1 MLLAQ
6 TFTYALAHR
15 QDVFLALREHVALSV
30 TALLIAV
37 IVGVPLGIWTSRSP
51 VGQSVVS
58 LVTALRVV
66 PSLALLAFM
75 LPLLGIGFAPA
86 LAALAL
92 LAFPPILVN
101 TDVAF
106 RSISP
111 SIREAALGMGM
122 RPAQLLRRIEYPL
135 ATPVMIAGL
144 RTSTIEVIASATLAA
159 FIGAG
164 GLGNFILDGLANND
178 MRQLLLGGICVALL
192 ALAAEGL
199 LGAMLLLSSRRLGY
213 AARARH

>member
-6 TFTYALAHR
+6 TMTYALAHR
-15 QDVFLALREHVALSV
+15 HDLMLALREHVALSIC
-30 TALLIAV
+30 ALLIALF
-37 IVGVPLGIWTSRSP
+37 VGVPLGIWTSRSQA
-51 VGQSVVS
+51 GRSVVS

-75 LPLLGIGFAPA
+75 LPILGIGFTPA

-92 LAFPPILVN
+92 LAFPPILIN

-106 RSISP
+106 RGISP
-111 SIREAALGMGM
+111 SIREAAIGMGM
-122 RPAQLLRRIEYPL
+122 RRVQLLRRIEYPL
-135 ATPVMIAGL
+135 ATPVMISGL

-178 MRQLLLGGICVALL
+178 MRQLLLGGVSVALL

-199 LGAMLLLSSRRLGY
+199 LSAMLFLSSRRVGRP
-213 AARARH
+213 ANVTN